1 MIKSLVRS
9 GLEDTVKMTANE
21 GRNKVGGWRVVVM

>member
-1 MIKSLVRS
+1 
-9 GLEDTVKMTANE
+9 LEDKVKMTANE